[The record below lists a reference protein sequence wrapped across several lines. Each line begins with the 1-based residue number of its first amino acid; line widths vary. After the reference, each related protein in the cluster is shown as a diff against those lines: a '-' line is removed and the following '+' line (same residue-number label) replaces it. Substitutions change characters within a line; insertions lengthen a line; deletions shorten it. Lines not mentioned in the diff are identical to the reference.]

1 MKIKCINK
9 NKSCSFRKTDKIDM
23 DLARVIKKTPKRR
36 QSQTALKIRQ
46 KVQLQIYEKFVKTK
60 KYKNKLTTEILGEQ

>member
-1 MKIKCINK
+1 
-9 NKSCSFRKTDKIDM
+9 M